1 MTTDECMDIIHTY
14 LNKQVFRSPFC
25 MADSWFYASFMKKE
39 KTIIRCFW
47 LLFPSQPFVH
57 PLLSHVFFQFE
68 SFVIMID
75 EGQSFIHTQLG
86 RLGFSLI
93 AAYSVH
99 LFGLFLTKG
108 PPDGRVA
115 LLIYIFKKGIIY
127 PIFYWNEKL
136 WFLCWGQI

>member
-1 MTTDECMDIIHTY
+1 MILHFFYEKRKDHNTMF
-14 LNKQVFRSPFC
+14 LAPF
-25 MADSWFYASFMKKE
+25 SFP
-39 KTIIRCFW
+39 T
-47 LLFPSQPFVH
+47 FVH
-57 PLLSHVFFQFE
+57 PLFSHVFFQFE

-75 EGQSFIHTQLG
+75 EEQSFIHTQLS
-86 RLGFSLI
+86 RLGCSLI

-127 PIFYWNEKL
+127 PIFYRNEKL
-136 WFLCWGQI
+136 